1 MLNWLSVLVNL
12 TLPSVLS
19 LLEHQTTHIRQVLL
33 RLLDVPVSS
42 GQVYTVAQSNL
53 GSLLGSMLNHPH
65 WIGIV
70 VTTGQP
76 GGSGQVY
83 ITTQSNL
90 RLSISCFRNLH
101 ILLLHN
107 YICKCHIFYSWV
119 YQFIPLKCHCRWYV
133 PTMPTYI
140 FMFYTQR
147 YYPRLYVRNIIT
159 CVGLVTIQPNFIN
172 VRKRGNQEHVI
183 FDNI

>member
-1 MLNWLSVLVNL
+1 M
-12 TLPSVLS
+12 
-19 LLEHQTTHIRQVLL
+19 
-33 RLLDVPVSS
+33 PVGS

-90 RLSISCFRNLH
+90 GLSILVFSKFTYLS
-101 ILLLHN
+101 LLLV
-107 YICKCHIFYSWV
+107 ICKFV
-119 YQFIPLKCHCRWYV
+119 
-133 PTMPTYI
+133 
-140 FMFYTQR
+140 
-147 YYPRLYVRNIIT
+147 N
-159 CVGLVTIQPNFIN
+159 N
-172 VRKRGNQEHVI
+172 
-183 FDNI
+183 

>member
-1 MLNWLSVLVNL
+1 M
-12 TLPSVLS
+12 
-19 LLEHQTTHIRQVLL
+19 
-33 RLLDVPVSS
+33 PVGS

-65 WIGIV
+65 WISIV
-70 VTTGQP
+70 MTTRQP

-90 RLSISCFRNLH
+90 GLSISCFLNLH
-101 ILLLHN
+101 ILLFHN

-119 YQFIPLKCHCRWYV
+119 CQFIPLKCHCRWHV
-133 PTMPTYI
+133 PNIPTYI

-159 CVGLVTIQPNFIN
+159 SVGLDTIQPNFIN

-183 FDNI
+183 FHIKVCGA

>member
-1 MLNWLSVLVNL
+1 M
-12 TLPSVLS
+12 
-19 LLEHQTTHIRQVLL
+19 
-33 RLLDVPVSS
+33 PVGS

-83 ITTQSNL
+83 VTTQSNL
-90 RLSISCFRNLH
+90 GLSMSYFLSSH
-101 ILLLHN
+101 ILSLFLLYVN
-107 YICKCHIFYSWV
+107 ICGPLFK
-119 YQFIPLKCHCRWYV
+119 FIILGYNNLYHLNFIGHWHV
-133 PTMPTYI
+133 PNMPTYI
-140 FMFYTQR
+140 FHVLHPTLLPPF
-147 YYPRLYVRNIIT
+147 VRNVIT

-183 FDNI
+183 HKGVWCMNLQFGDSTNI